1 MPVPETEP
9 EPSDGGGT
17 GPSDGGGTGPS
28 DGGIT
33 GPSDGG
39 GEIEA
44 EGGGEDEDDN
54 DLTLQGSATDDGLRD
69 EEDVWQDLA
78 QDFFKVEE
86 NVDEGNS
93 YEEDQRT

>member
-1 MPVPETEP
+1 M
-9 EPSDGGGT
+9 SDTDISKRLLSTTIVDSGCIDEDWIQDSL
-17 GPSDGGGTGPS
+17 SD
-28 DGGIT
+28 D
-33 GPSDGG
+33 
-39 GEIEA
+39 EIDIPKDA
-44 EGGGEDEDDN
+44 LGGGEDEDDN
-54 DLTLQGSATDDGLRD
+54 DLNLQGSATDDGLRD